1 MTRWVHWMQVLHG
14 RIMGIHWT
22 RNWCKCSMCH
32 LVKHKTTSIPAPIL
46 QHGKFYGPLKLPMW
60 TSPVAQTH
68 PRAQWGWMALSNYP
82 IECRILL
89 CGHKIKWISTIYI
102 WICCLFLSL
111 ILNSKCRTL
120 VMGYGTAPPEHLS
133 MLVIIVACV
142 GMGIPFLLLIGGGA
156 YVFVKRARNRWTMQ
170 WINGK
175 WMGWMSYDVRYV
187 SSEDRTMMSTN
198 RLRMWTN

>member
-1 MTRWVHWMQVLHG
+1 MVVLWEFIGHETG
-14 RIMGIHWT
+14 ASVQCVIRSSSRRLLFQHQFYNMVNFT
-22 RNWCKCSMCH
+22 VYLNCQCKHRLSHRCAR
-32 LVKHKTTSIPAPIL
+32 APNGDEWHCL
-46 QHGKFYGPLKLPMW
+46 
-60 TSPVAQTH
+60 
-68 PRAQWGWMALSNYP
+68 LSNWVSYVA
-82 IECRILL
+82 LWTQDKMNFYNL
-89 CGHKIKWISTIYI
+89 YSNMFF
-102 WICCLFLSL
+102 LSLSL